1 MAVDVSS
8 ADVLYTAPNRLN
20 SSTSPADI
28 KNTGPSEGL
37 MVGWL
42 LIYSLTSKPA
52 KTLVGGQVAA
62 VKNMIDSFKTDT
74 NQA

>member
-1 MAVDVSS
+1 
-8 ADVLYTAPNRLN
+8 
-20 SSTSPADI
+20 
-28 KNTGPSEGL
+28 L

-62 VKNMIDSFKTDT
+62 VTNMIDSFKTAT